1 MFLAQRRFEEYI
13 SVATHFISLLN
24 LSALLPWHFVNKT
37 RTATTEPE
45 AWYCYKLLRS
55 HGTDLTS
62 ANAIKSCLSPLVQV
76 VKIGEVGGV
85 GGVGGVGVG
94 HWTLDM
100 IHWRSMRKVEGTRIR
115 TGLVHLLRAAP
126 CYFDAWG

>member
-37 RTATTEPE
+37 RTATTEPG

-85 GGVGGVGVG
+85 GGVGVG
-94 HWTLDM
+94 HWTLD
-100 IHWRSMRKVEGTRIR
+100 IGHDTLEIDEESGGNKGSNGSCPST
-115 TGLVHLLRAAP
+115 P
-126 CYFDAWG
+126 CYSVLL